1 MVLLHFQVWTV
12 YLCIKKERICATL
25 SQKLR
30 TIHSPMNYLQNQEI
44 QIKRLDLSSTKN
56 YQLNFEEMVVNAS
69 GQTGDSHS

>member
-1 MVLLHFQVWTV
+1 M
-12 YLCIKKERICATL
+12 
-25 SQKLR
+25 R

-56 YQLNFEEMVVNAS
+56 YQLNFEETVVNAS